1 MSTPDAASW
10 AADNG
15 YTRVYAFR
23 GGLPEW
29 IQAGYET
36 VTVEKL
42 PKADIP
48 TIRPTDL
55 KDLLDSGT
63 PIVLLDVRPTIET
76 AKVWIDSGNRLELP
90 FEDLSTRTAEIPK
103 GKRIVIVDVNG
114 KRAPVAGQYLTMK
127 GYDNLSTLDG
137 GMYAWVATD
146 KPVKRGK

>member
-1 MSTPDAASW
+1 M
-10 AADNG
+10 
-15 YTRVYAFR
+15 
-23 GGLPEW
+23 
-29 IQAGYET
+29 
-36 VTVEKL
+36 
-42 PKADIP
+42 
-48 TIRPTDL
+48 
-55 KDLLDSGT
+55 
-63 PIVLLDVRPTIET
+63 LLDVRPTIET

-127 GYDNLSTLDG
+127 GYDNISTLDG